1 MRTDLMPR
9 TLIRLG
15 KELGRVKIAVALLV
29 LGTVLIIAG
38 MALGGPAE
46 SGSVARVVAVLMQVI
61 GVVMMFYGGIRVLI
75 GTSPPS
81 RAGAQRPQRLPQVV
95 LFYGDGTRPVQRANR
110 CRTRCQR
117 LWCRKTGTWPPCTW
131 EPTPLATMKAPTA
144 SAAVPV
150 PTIPGAAAIVG
161 L

>member
-75 GTSPPS
+75 GLYRS
-81 RAGAQRPQRLPQVV
+81 RL
-95 LFYGDGTRPVQRANR
+95 D
-110 CRTRCQR
+110 
-117 LWCRKTGTWPPCTW
+117 
-131 EPTPLATMKAPTA
+131 
-144 SAAVPV
+144 S
-150 PTIPGAAAIVG
+150 
-161 L
+161 